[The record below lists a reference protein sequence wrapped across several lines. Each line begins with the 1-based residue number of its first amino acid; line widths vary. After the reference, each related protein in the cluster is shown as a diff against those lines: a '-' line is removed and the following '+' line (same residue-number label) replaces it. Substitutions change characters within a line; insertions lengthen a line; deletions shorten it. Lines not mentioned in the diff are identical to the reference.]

1 LHGGFLELRRVHLV
15 RYLEH
20 FFFPSFRS
28 SLYATCWKA
37 KFQGKLTYLRDV
49 LTRLPIH
56 WASDIATFAASS
68 LAASDCNRLV
78 QFVKTGLPTPTIH
91 ESRPF
96 VWHRR

>member
-37 KFQGKLTYLRDV
+37 KFQGKLITV
-49 LTRLPIH
+49 
-56 WASDIATFAASS
+56 SAAMARFLLILIS
-68 LAASDCNRLV
+68 LL
-78 QFVKTGLPTPTIH
+78 
-91 ESRPF
+91 E
-96 VWHRR
+96 